1 MGSGLP
7 TGAGRSRSCKQ
18 QRRYQHASGR
28 QRGETI
34 AQPAF
39 TIAVSGKGGTG
50 KTTVS
55 SLLISSFIEAGT
67 IPVLAVDAD
76 PNANLHEA
84 LGVVIHETLGSMREE
99 AFTRNI
105 PAGMSRH
112 DYIRLRFRQ
121 ALVEADG
128 FDLIAMGRP
137 EGSGCYCFANDL
149 LAECMQELGRE
160 YRYIV
165 IDTEAGMEHIS
176 RKTIG
181 KPDILLIVSDPGARG
196 LRTVWRIRKTAT
208 SLGLE
213 PERICLIINRYK
225 SGTSLAD
232 AGPDTPIAVIPEDPA
247 VEAADLAAMPV
258 SQIPENSPARKAV
271 RDLAKRLAGLE
282 KQHN

>member
-1 MGSGLP
+1 M
-7 TGAGRSRSCKQ
+7 
-18 QRRYQHASGR
+18 
-28 QRGETI
+28 
-34 AQPAF
+34 
-39 TIAVSGKGGTG
+39 
-50 KTTVS
+50 
-55 SLLISSFIEAGT
+55 LIRSFIEAGT

-99 AFTRNI
+99 AFTKNI

-112 DYIRLRFRQ
+112 DYTRFRFRQ

-149 LAECMQELGRE
+149 LSECMQELGRE
-160 YRYIV
+160 YRCIV

-176 RKTIG
+176 RGTIG

-196 LRTVWRIRKTAT
+196 LRTVSRIREIAI

-213 PERICLIINRYK
+213 PQRIHLIINRYK
-225 SGTSLAD
+225 SGTALVD
-232 AGPDTPIAVIPEDPA
+232 TGPDTPIAVIPEDPA
-247 VEAADLAAMPV
+247 VEAADLAARAV
-258 SQIPENSPARKAV
+258 SQIPADSPARVAV
-271 RDLAKRLAGLE
+271 RGLAEKIIGLPPS
-282 KQHN
+282 K